1 MALMGGPTFPRLVQ
15 ALKLKGSDD
24 DGVAVILYD
33 ALYSGSMIIGPFVGL
48 SLRNATSTS
57 AVLQILSGVLATT
70 IAIIYCTLLFENCG
84 ERDGLEAGSGSC
96 AAAPSEEQ

>member
-1 MALMGGPTFPRLVQ
+1 MGGPTFPRLVQ

-33 ALYSGSMIIGPFVGL
+33 ALYSGGMIIGPFVGL

-57 AVLQILSGVLATT
+57 AVLQILSGVLAVT
-70 IAIIYCTLLFENCG
+70 IAIIYCIQCFSKVEKKIESEG
-84 ERDGLEAGSGSC
+84 ESNICASAG
-96 AAAPSEEQ
+96 EE